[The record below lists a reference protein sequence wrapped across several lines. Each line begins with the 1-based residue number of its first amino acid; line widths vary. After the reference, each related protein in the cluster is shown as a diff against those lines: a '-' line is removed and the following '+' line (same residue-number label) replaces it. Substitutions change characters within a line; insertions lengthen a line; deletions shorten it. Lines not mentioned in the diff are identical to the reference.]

1 MTSWPA
7 ILIYVFMN
15 GWYQKTR
22 LKHWHWH
29 TRDVHSRC
37 IAIAIA
43 LGNVQ
48 NHDIPRKGQL
58 CRPTPSF
65 TNCVHDCSTGAATTR
80 RSWQVNHPYVQGW
93 WSNRLKC
100 NCRLQLRLS
109 WNEKV
114 PKENFCDSL
123 ALGWGDNYKMG
134 PIVASARAGS
144 RISIPGFFGKGFC
157 QSQVCGIFSGRD
169 FSMIFQLYWLT
180 SLLPWQEKQ

>member
-1 MTSWPA
+1 M
-7 ILIYVFMN
+7 
-15 GWYQKTR
+15 
-22 LKHWHWH
+22 
-29 TRDVHSRC
+29 HSRC

-43 LGNVQ
+43 LGNAQ

-58 CRPTPSF
+58 CRPAPSF

-80 RSWQVNHPYVQGW
+80 WSWQVNHPYVQGW

-123 ALGWGDNYKMG
+123 ALGWATIIKLDQEWPG
-134 PIVASARAGS
+134 PERDQE
-144 RISIPGFFGKGFC
+144 C
-157 QSQVCGIFSGRD
+157 QSQDFSEKDFANPRFVGFFRDGIFQWF
-169 FSMIFQLYWLT
+169 FSYTGWPAFCHDKKNNKTIIPKALAWKYFT
-180 SLLPWQEKQ
+180 DNIDVF